1 METLYRELSER
12 LKKANGRFE
21 WEGYSRA
28 RGAKENDILSFV
40 YLVSD
45 SASKVLQNLEGAE
58 GVKFFYEGL
67 PTKEA
72 IKMCTLL
79 ANKTAYAVG
88 STMDWE
94 DYDESITFERTYV
107 TPDYV
112 KALKMLEP
120 LLETGHALLL
130 PKTASDHEIFEETK
144 TKQYVLTKD
153 ILHTRCEEYRDILR
167 FDNAKEDS
175 SKILLPFPYLQCADF
190 RSISDIRKD
199 HENLFNEFQNELLR
213 LVRRDPSELENSDV
227 QLIVEKLGQAIL
239 VLCEQQK
246 KVESELK
253 RKGIE
258 IHLLFGVAAINVV
271 LPPPLSN
278 LISLIGLLYNL
289 PTIKDLKVWYKKWAT
304 RKSEFIGNTG
314 GLEFLWLAEDT
325 INR

>member
-1 METLYRELSER
+1 MEILYRELSES
-12 LKKANGRFE
+12 LKKANGRIE

-40 YLVSD
+40 YAVSD
-45 SASKVLQNLEGAE
+45 SASKVLQNFEESEGI
-58 GVKFFYEGL
+58 KFFYEGL

-112 KALKMLEP
+112 KALKMLDP

-130 PKTASDHEIFEETK
+130 PKTVSDHEMFEDTK

-153 ILHTRCEEYRDILR
+153 ILHTRYEKYPDIFR
-167 FDNAKEDS
+167 FDNVTEDS
-175 SKILLPFPYLQCADF
+175 SKILLPFPYLHSADF

-199 HENLFNEFQNELLR
+199 NENLFNEFQNQLLR
-213 LVRRDPSELENSDV
+213 LVRRDPSELGNSDV
-227 QLIVEKLGQAIL
+227 QLIVERLGQAIL
-239 VLCEQQK
+239 ELCEQQK
-246 KVESELK
+246 KLESELK
-253 RKGIE
+253 WKGLE

-278 LISLIGLLYNL
+278 LISLLGLIYNL
-289 PTIKDLKVWYKKWAT
+289 PTIKDLKVWYKKWAI
-304 RKSEFIGNTG
+304 RKSDFTGNTG